1 VNPILE
7 KYADQIL
14 PPSDGDTCSAP
25 TSIFVPLCGKTIDMA
40 YLAKQASVK
49 EVVGIDG
56 IRKAL
61 EEFAQEQPE
70 LEVSPQEQVG
80 KYERFVGNKITLL
93 KGDLFEFDELA
104 AGGRFGAI
112 FDRASMVAIQPALRK
127 DYVSVMGKV
136 IAPGGKIL
144 LVTIERKGSDEEAVN
159 KGPPFSLSE
168 QVVLDLYEGEDWV
181 ESISLLE
188 QEDMFVK
195 EPEQKARYEGLDGLM
210 ELTFLIQAKA

>member
-1 VNPILE
+1 
-7 KYADQIL
+7 
-14 PPSDGDTCSAP
+14 
-25 TSIFVPLCGKTIDMA
+25 MA
-40 YLAKQASVK
+40 YLAKLSSVK

-61 EEFAQEQPE
+61 EEFAEEQPE
-70 LEVSPQEQVG
+70 LNVSQQPQVG
-80 KYERFVGNKITLL
+80 NYERFVGTKITLL

-112 FDRASMVAIQPALRK
+112 FDRASLVAIQPTLRNE
-127 DYVSVMGKV
+127 YVRVMGNV

-144 LVTIERKGSDEEAVN
+144 LVTIERKSSDEEAVN

-168 QVVLDLYEGEDWV
+168 QVVRDLYGGEDWV

-188 QEDMFVK
+188 QEDTFVK
-195 EPEQKARYEGLDGLM
+195 EPEQKARYEGLDSMM

>member
-1 VNPILE
+1 
-7 KYADQIL
+7 
-14 PPSDGDTCSAP
+14 
-25 TSIFVPLCGKTIDMA
+25 MA
-40 YLAKQASVK
+40 YLAKLSSVK

-61 EEFAQEQPE
+61 EEFAEEQPE
-70 LEVSPQEQVG
+70 LNVSQQPQVG
-80 KYERFVGNKITLL
+80 NYERFVGTKITLL

-112 FDRASMVAIQPALRK
+112 FDRASLVAIQPTLRNE
-127 DYVSVMGKV
+127 YVRVMGNV

-144 LVTIERKGSDEEAVN
+144 LVTIERKSSDEEAIN

-168 QVVLDLYEGEDWV
+168 QMVRDLYEGEDWV

-188 QEDMFVK
+188 QEDTFVK
-195 EPEQKARYEGLDGLM
+195 EPEQKVRYEGLDSLM